1 MHWKRLKSLKAE
13 RFGRT
18 TLLLGVAA
26 ATVGGSML
34 VAGAAQ
40 AAIGKN
46 PGAVQLSAT
55 SGATTAKP
63 TWSTTVACGAGFQ
76 GSAVFREVH
85 SDGTSTNSISPAVNG
100 TATPFSG
107 TLQATIAQIQTAG
120 AIPNG
125 GTQELVVICFSGAST
140 TGTSDPEMDIFI
152 TYSADGSTYT
162 TSSTGPTQAVN
173 TTTTLTASPNPAN
186 VGDTVTLTATEVAA
200 DSTHPAGSV
209 QFMAGTTAIGTP
221 VAVNAS
227 GVATTTTTFAAAGTQ
242 ALSAV
247 FTPTTTT
254 AFNPS
259 TGTASETVQTAGGAN
274 SGSEPLAVT
283 VPSSGAFTFS
293 VATGTVNLTVSGAN
307 ATGAL
312 NVVTVSDTRN
322 AAPGWSVSGQ
332 SADFAGSGTAA
343 GGTISGNQLG
353 WAPTDTSLGTGATL
367 GGTVAPASPGLGT
380 TAAVLAQAHAG
391 SGAGTSALGANLTL
405 AIPATALA
413 GPYASSL
420 TLTAVTSLP

>member
-1 MHWKRLKSLKAE
+1 MQLKKLKSLKAE
-13 RFGRT
+13 RFGRAA
-18 TLLLGVAA
+18 LLLGVAGV
-26 ATVGGSML
+26 TVGGSLLM
-34 VAGAAQ
+34 AGAAQ
-40 AAIGKN
+40 AAVGTSPGTVTLN
-46 PGAVQLSAT
+46 PAT
-55 SGATTAKP
+55 GPTTSTP
-63 TWSTTVACGAGFQ
+63 TWSTTVACPTGFQ
-76 GSAVFREVH
+76 GSAVFKEVH
-85 SDGTSTNSISPAVNG
+85 SDGVATNNISAFVNG
-100 TATPFSG
+100 TAAAFSG
-107 TLQATIAQIQTAG
+107 TLQASMAQLQGAG
-120 AIPNG
+120 GVANG
-125 GTQELVVICFSGAST
+125 GTQEFVVVCYASQSGTGASQPFMDT
-140 TGTSDPEMDIFI
+140 FVTWSTDGT
-152 TYSADGSTYT
+152 TYT
-162 TSSTGPTQAVN
+162 SSGTGPTQAVN
-173 TTTTLTASPNPAN
+173 TTTTLTASPNPATT
-186 VGDTVTLTATEVAA
+186 GQTVTLTATEVAA

-209 QFMAGTTAIGTP
+209 QFMAGTTAIGTA

-227 GVATTTTTFAAAGTQ
+227 GVATTTTSFAAAGSQ

-247 FTPTTTT
+247 FTPTSTT

-259 TGTASETVQTAGGAN
+259 TGTATETVQAAGAN

-283 VPSSGAFTFS
+283 VPASGAFTFT
-293 VATGTVNLTVSGAN
+293 VATGTVNLAVSGAN

-312 NVVTVSDTRN
+312 NPVTVSDTRN
-322 AAPGWSVSGQ
+322 TVPGWSVSGQ

-343 GGTISGNQLG
+343 GSTISGNQLG